1 VNSYD
6 LVLALICLAW
16 LLGVLYFCRPRQIHH
31 CSRMKLSIFL
41 PGVGAIRGFDEM
53 DITLTATQELAIGA
67 IPVDARGNPAPVD
80 GEAVWAVSDESLG
93 TLVDAEGDDL
103 EAGAEKVF
111 KAAGPTGNVQVTCT
125 VDADLGE
132 GVRTLTAIWNINIAA
147 AEAVSFGQYTG
158 TPREQTFE

>member
-1 VNSYD
+1 MNSQD
-6 LVLALICLAW
+6 VLLAIVCLIW
-16 LLGVLYFCRPRQIHH
+16 LYGILYFFRPRQSH
-31 CSRMKLSIFL
+31 CSSRMKLSIFL
-41 PGVGAIRGFDEM
+41 PGVGAIRGYDEM

-67 IPVDARGNPAPVD
+67 IPLDDRGNPAPVD
-80 GEAVWAVSDESLG
+80 GTATWAVSDESLG

-111 KAAGPTGNVQVTCT
+111 KAAGPTGNVQVTCV

-132 GVRTLTAIWNINIAA
+132 GVRTLSAIWNINIAA

-158 TPREQTFE
+158 TPREQVL